1 MQASAPPI
9 KDDVSVAE
17 AALRKTRASFQSG
30 KTRPIQFRIQQLNNL
45 KKGLQSMQIE
55 L

>member
-1 MQASAPPI
+1 MQASIPPI
-9 KDDVSVAE
+9 KDDVSVVE

-45 KKGLQSMQIE
+45 KKGLQTMQKE